1 MMAESEEDAVVETMV
16 RKIQES
22 NVGESQLFKPQTV
35 SNRPKNDAQI
45 ATSPLSFETFPDK
58 GTARYLY

>member
-1 MMAESEEDAVVETMV
+1 MMAESEEDAVVETLV

-22 NVGESQLFKPQTV
+22 NVGESHLKPQTA

-45 ATSPLSFETFPDK
+45 ATSPLSFETFQDK
-58 GTARYLY
+58 GMARYMY